1 MFRRLA
7 LLTGAA
13 VLVASCGGVDSSPGE
28 TSGGTVAS
36 SPTTAATATTVA
48 TTGTGV
54 TASPAA
60 TEPSP
65 GTTGASVP
73 EALDFTAGLV
83 GGGEFVGAEL
93 AGDNTVF
100 WFWAPWCPT
109 CAAAS
114 ADVLA
119 AAEAHPEVT
128 FVGVAGLSSDAAS
141 MEQFVADHGVG
152 GFTQIA
158 DTSGHVY
165 TRFGVV
171 QQHTFAFV
179 SADGEV
185 ETVPAYGRDVDIAA
199 LVDEQFG

>member
-1 MFRRLA
+1 MYHRLA
-7 LLTGAA
+7 VIAVVAA
-13 VLVASCGGVDSSPGE
+13 LVASCGG
-28 TSGGTVAS
+28 GGTDGAS
-36 SPTTAATATTVA
+36 GATGRSTVITAAA
-48 TTGTGV
+48 
-54 TASPAA
+54 
-60 TEPSP
+60 
-65 GTTGASVP
+65 GTTGIPDTPAPADPSSPATEAPADSSVAPVP

-83 GGGEFVGAEL
+83 GGGEFTGAQL
-93 AGDNTVF
+93 AGNDTVF

-141 MEQFVADHGVG
+141 MEQFVTDHGVG
-152 GFTQIA
+152 AFAQIA

-179 SADGEV
+179 SAEGEV
-185 ETVPAYGRDVDIAA
+185 EVVPAYGREVDIAS
-199 LVDEQFG
+199 LVDERFG

>member
-1 MFRRLA
+1 MYLRIA
-7 LLTGAA
+7 TIAVVAA
-13 VLVASCGGVDSSPGE
+13 VAASCGADGIDGASRA
-28 TSGGTVAS
+28 TGGATVV
-36 SPTTAATATTVA
+36 TAAAG
-48 TTGTGV
+48 TTGTPETPAPV
-54 TASPAA
+54 DPSSPA
-60 TEPSP
+60 TEAPADSSSAP
-65 GTTGASVP
+65 VP

-83 GGGEFVGAEL
+83 GGGELTGAEL
-93 AGDNTVF
+93 AGKDTVF

-119 AAEAHPEVT
+119 ATEAHPEVT

-141 MEQFVADHGVG
+141 MEQFVTDHGVG
-152 GFTQIA
+152 AFAQIA
-158 DTSGHVY
+158 DTSGDVY

-185 ETVPAYGRDVDIAA
+185 EVVPAYGGEVDIAA